1 MWIDIILGQGLFRK
15 LNLKTRMLVTCG
27 TFHKLTNMH
36 KPIHLI
42 LLIMFLSGS
51 IGHLTAQ
58 SDTTIHIKAI
68 AGMQYDLVRIR
79 VQPGSKVKLVLSNV
93 DDMSHNLVVTKPGS
107 RIKVVE
113 EGMALAERGPEMNF
127 IPDIPEVLWSI
138 PVLAPGEV
146 DTVIFTV
153 PQEETVL
160 PYVCTFPGH
169 GYIMYGALYVM
180 NDELPPLEKD
190 MNIPEYRRKP
200 NSAKGEV
207 MEHTAMKSHPYDL
220 DPPYY
225 YRIFMPDASPA
236 SIAVRLTDEI
246 SFCWDAGPCQ
256 LLYAWQGGFIDNSVA
271 WKGHKNTESRILGTT
286 FYREP
291 VNNPLRFGGKNHNSE
306 NIDFQGYRL
315 KDRNPEFHYRM
326 DDIDVYEYFQVSEDG
341 QKLIRNFRLPD
352 VSETVWLKVPEY
364 MKTTEGEISGGYLV
378 LTPDEAK
385 QFSIEIPINEL

>member
-1 MWIDIILGQGLFRK
+1 
-15 LNLKTRMLVTCG
+15 
-27 TFHKLTNMH
+27 MH

-42 LLIMFLSGS
+42 LLIILLSGPME
-51 IGHLTAQ
+51 HLRAQ
-58 SDTTIHIKAI
+58 SDTIIHIKAI

-93 DDMSHNLVVTKPGS
+93 DDMSHNLVVTKPKS

-113 EGMALAERGPEMNF
+113 EGMALAEHGPEMNF

-138 PVLAPGEV
+138 PVLAPGEE

-153 PQEETVL
+153 PKKETIL

-169 GYIMYGALYVM
+169 GYIMYGALYVTK
-180 NDELPPLEKD
+180 DELPPLEND
-190 MNIPEYRRKP
+190 MNIPEYRRKTK
-200 NSAKGEV
+200 SAEGEMV
-207 MEHTAMKSHPYDL
+207 EHAAMKPHPYDL

-271 WKGHKNTESRILGTT
+271 WKGHKNTESRILGAI
-286 FYREP
+286 FYTEP
-291 VNNPLRFGGKNHNSE
+291 ENNPLRFGGKNHISE
-306 NIDFQGYRL
+306 NIEFQGYQL
-315 KDRNPEFHYRM
+315 KNRNPEFHYLL
-326 DDIDVYEYFQVSEDG
+326 DGVDVYEYFQVSRDG
-341 QKLIRNFRLPD
+341 QKLIRNYRLPD

-364 MKTTEGEISGGYLV
+364 VKAAKGQMSGEYLI

-385 QFSIEIPINEL
+385 QFSIEIPIKELK